1 MNRGMHSGFLKA
13 QDPDSFAIMT
23 VRLKRI
29 YDPRTQ
35 ADGARVLVDRLWP
48 RGMKK
53 SEAGLS
59 LWLKEIAPSPELR
72 RWFDHKPER
81 WQEFRKKYLQ
91 ELAGNTEAVI
101 KLNELA
107 QSGTLTLVYAAKD
120 RIHNHARVIADYLAL
135 NDQSHQ

>member
-1 MNRGMHSGFLKA
+1 MQAGFLKA
-13 QDPDSFAIMT
+13 QEPDGFAIMT
-23 VRLKRI
+23 IRLKRI
-29 YDPRTQ
+29 YDPRTP
-35 ADGARVLVDRLWP
+35 ADGLRVLVDRLWP
-48 RGMKK
+48 RGVKK

-81 WQEFRKKYLQ
+81 WQEFRKKYLR

-107 QSGTLTLVYAAKD
+107 QSGTVTLLYAAKD
-120 RIHNHARVIADYLAL
+120 RMHNHARVIADYLAQ
-135 NDQSHQ
+135 NDQLHQQRK